1 MLVNLHIVNL
11 ALIDELDIDF
21 RPGLNILTGE
31 TGAGKSIII
40 GSIGIGLGGRYD
52 TSLLRDE
59 EKDGLVELLFSVD
72 ETVADLLREEEI
84 DVEDG
89 EVLIS
94 RRLTGGRSINRINDK
109 TVTIAKLR
117 QVSEC
122 LISLHAQHEQRTLL
136 KASKHLELVDKYSDK
151 IPVLK
156 DKVSGIYKEFKSV
169 SDKLETMSL
178 DETERAKKLDYIRY
192 EINDIESARLTS
204 GEDTELEDIYK
215 KASNAQEIAEITGET
230 MELVGYDSD
239 RSAGSQLSRAV
250 RTLNGLTKLD
260 PGAEELVK
268 MLTDID
274 ALMSD
279 FAGQLSDYAS
289 DMEYDEETLRSTEE
303 RLNLINTLKARYG
316 SSIEDINSTLEKL
329 KNEEEELTSYE
340 ETIASLE
347 NEKIKLHAELEK
359 ECDKLTAERKK
370 SAKALCKT
378 IADAMKELNFERV
391 SFDMEFGRLSDYTSN
406 GIDSAQFIISTNVGE
421 DMKPLVD
428 TASGGELSRVML
440 AIKSVLSESDDT
452 PTLIFDE
459 IDVGISGITAEKV
472 GNMMHK
478 LSESRQIISITHLP
492 QIAAAA
498 DSAYV
503 IEKKVVGEKTNTSI
517 RSLDMDGRIKELAR
531 LLGGAKVTDSVIATA
546 KEMLAHN

>member
-21 RPGLNILTGE
+21 RSGLNILTGE

-40 GSIGIGLGGRYD
+40 GSIGIGLGGKYD
-52 TSLLRDE
+52 TSLLRDA

-72 ETVADLLREEEI
+72 DEVAKVLAEEEI
-84 DVEDG
+84 EVEDG
-89 EVLIS
+89 EVLVS

-109 TVTIAKLR
+109 TVTISKLR
-117 QVSEC
+117 KVSEC

-136 KASKHLELVDKYSDK
+136 KASKHLELVDKYSEE
-151 IPVLK
+151 IPVIK
-156 DKVSGIYKEFKSV
+156 DKVSDIYREYKKIDE
-169 SDKLETMSL
+169 KLSEMSL

-192 EINDIESARLTS
+192 EINDIESARLVS
-204 GEDTELEDIYK
+204 GEDAELEDIYK

-230 MELVGYDSD
+230 MGLVGYDSD

-250 RTLNGLTKLD
+250 RTLDGLIKLD

-268 MLTDID
+268 LLTDID
-274 ALMSD
+274 GLMSD

-289 DMEYDEETLRSTEE
+289 DMEFDEETLCSTEE
-303 RLNLINTLKARYG
+303 RLNLINTLKSRYG
-316 SSIEDINSTLEKL
+316 SSIEEILSTLNVL
-329 KNEEEELTSYE
+329 KSEEEELASYE
-340 ETIASLE
+340 DTIAALE
-347 NEKIKLHAELEK
+347 KEKSKLYAELEK
-359 ECDKLTAERKK
+359 ECDKLTKSRKK

-378 IADAMKELNFERV
+378 IADAMKELNFETV
-391 SFDMEFGRLSDYTSN
+391 CFDMEFGRLSDYTSN
-406 GIDSAQFIISTNVGE
+406 SIDSAQFIISTNVGE

-440 AIKSVLSESDDT
+440 AIKSVLSEADDT

-472 GNMMHK
+472 GKVMHK
-478 LSESRQIISITHLP
+478 LAESRQINSSKGVNLVITALAISIVLNP
-492 QIAAAA
+492 LNI
-498 DSAYV
+498 SN
-503 IEKKVVGEKTNTSI
+503 I
-517 RSLDMDGRIKELAR
+517 L
-531 LLGGAKVTDSVIATA
+531 
-546 KEMLAHN
+546 

>member
-21 RPGLNILTGE
+21 RSGLNILTGE

-52 TSLLRDE
+52 TSLLRDA

-72 ETVADLLREEEI
+72 ERITKLLAEEEI
-84 DVEDG
+84 EVEDG
-89 EVLIS
+89 EVLVS
-94 RRLTGGRSINRINDK
+94 RRLTGGRSVNRINDK
-109 TVTIAKLR
+109 TVTLAKLR
-117 QVSEC
+117 KVSEC

-136 KASKHLELVDKYSDK
+136 KASKHLELVDKYSEE
-151 IPVLK
+151 IPTIK
-156 DKVSGIYKEFKSV
+156 TKVSDIYKEYRKI
-169 SDKLETMSL
+169 SDKLSEMSL

-192 EINDIESARLTS
+192 EINDIESARLS
-204 GEDTELEDIYK
+204 IGEDAELEDIYK

-250 RTLNGLTKLD
+250 RTLSGLTKLD

-268 MLTDID
+268 TLTDID

-289 DMEYDEETLRSTEE
+289 DMEYDEETLRNTED

-316 SSIEDINSTLEKL
+316 SSIEDVLSTLEKL
-329 KNEEEELTSYE
+329 KAEEEELSSYE
-340 ETIASLE
+340 DTIASLE
-347 NEKIKLHAELEK
+347 KEQNKLLVTLEK
-359 ECDKLTAERKK
+359 ESDKLTKARKK
-370 SAKALCKT
+370 SAKDLCKT
-378 IADAMKELNFERV
+378 IADAMKDLNFERV
-391 SFDMEFGRLSDYTSN
+391 CFDMEFGRLSDYTSN
-406 GIDSAQFIISTNVGE
+406 GIDTAQFIISTNVGE

-472 GNMMHK
+472 GAMMHK
-478 LSESRQIISITHLP
+478 LAESRQIISITHLP

-503 IEKKVVGEKTNTSI
+503 IEKKVVGEKTHTNI
-517 RSLDMDGRIKELAR
+517 RGLDTEGRVLELAR

-546 KEMLAHN
+546 REMIAAK